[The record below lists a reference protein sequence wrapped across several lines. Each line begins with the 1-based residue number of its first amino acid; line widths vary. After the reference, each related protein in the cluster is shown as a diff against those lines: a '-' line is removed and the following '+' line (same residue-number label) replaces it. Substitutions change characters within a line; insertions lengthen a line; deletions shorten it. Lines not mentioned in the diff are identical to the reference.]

1 MASGRRIRWA
11 VVAKDREAQQRHSL
25 LPVDEGNDATV
36 SLLFYLV
43 YQAHAGGLKHAPL
56 DRRPQSTDNEEN
68 PEKIKDGH
76 GSSYQG

>member
-1 MASGRRIRWA
+1 M
-11 VVAKDREAQQRHSL
+11 
-25 LPVDEGNDATV
+25 DEGNDATV